1 MLEDDE
7 QGGSQ
12 GEAKEKSQEL
22 SPNQAVVDDCAEE
35 QQQQQADELAT
46 PAEWQEE
53 ESDELATR
61 VEQQEE
67 NSDELKASADEQE
80 EKAVELATSVEQ
92 EEEANELA
100 TPVEQQEEEEEEEEE
115 VDELTPP
122 VEQQEEEKAD
132 KLTPR
137 VEQQEEAKEEEE
149 EEVDDELATATVQ
162 QEEEADESNTLTEQ
176 QEEEAD
182 KLVTPTEQED
192 QACESDTWTST
203 VEVKE
208 TPVELSTQE
217 DQEDTAEIKG
227 KTQDNQD
234 SGNISASNGVLQDV
248 IMAEQTVEEG
258 TTCVEEMVNNQQ
270 EIHADALQ
278 HVESLEL
285 EHSEVIEEG
294 ETGLNAQ
301 EEGTTPI
308 HQGELKEFDSCNTD
322 ALLGSTELGVNM
334 GKQENKIIYEEEE
347 SESLAKENG
356 ILNDGENGRIEEDE
370 ESRIHSGSDITPIQE
385 DEAEAMNVDETA
397 PGELQCAPDKLGD
410 PTLDH
415 EEEQEMQDDGE
426 ISDSDELIDVESLDV
441 DETDGGTFV
450 QQEDVE
456 DSEQAERE
464 EPPHHEESMEVDVPE
479 AEGGQE
485 DDVEGDDVNGNAG
498 TEDEDELNDE
508 EELNPED
515 IINGSLSDG
524 KSLPQC
530 RLKRNYCC
538 VHCGINTQNP
548 REHLYHLRDEHGE
561 RMKVFECPQC
571 IYASKNQQKLIRHAR
586 MVHKL
591 KIKRKQSS
599 SPYKRRSKS
608 PRAKVSPVKS
618 TRASVSPGR
627 STRSSPGKSPR
638 SSECAFDAWDG
649 MEEEEDSQVDL
660 NESPVKSDDK
670 KLHYCEHCDYSCKS
684 RKLLN
689 RHETSYHL
697 KRRFFRCV
705 KCNYVTHLKGRYTK
719 HMKYHQLPIL
729 KCDYCDFR
737 TPYRWNLDRHLKNH
751 TEDCGEHKCHLCNFT
766 AQIKQSLTV
775 HISNHH
781 LTAEQIREREMRRTI
796 GISDPADCTSD
807 DQEME
812 LLRLERD
819 EHPDALMLPGC
830 DPPDSPSMLDG
841 SQSHHNGNN
850 SFRVSNI
857 DMGNQDDLHPNA
869 EDSKDEDGEPK
880 RKKPKI
886 KITLKKMK
894 TKTPKV
900 KDTFFQELNE
910 RHNFEEDFI
919 HPDDVVHRHGNV
931 YIKTF
936 KCHYCTFKA
945 AFKNEVA
952 RHEKKIHS
960 IPLPKYEVHT
970 KKAKKSVKTSKRSR
984 AASSDDVLSQI
995 LQFPEPDYKNISAE
1009 LKNVDIAKIHV
1020 AEDNGSEIKKDE
1032 APEKKITIQERES
1045 RSASREA
1052 SVEPPEDQSSDSKES
1067 PSSKDSSKKKGL
1079 SFFEKLQERMPTSN
1093 VQNLVCQFCG
1103 HESKCLSESV
1113 RHQKLHLSAKNIYA
1127 SASLSTRCQFCRH
1140 RCKTTDDLVNHLKL
1154 CPEARKNQITDSGR
1168 RPSGGRLDENEDSHS
1183 SGKADTPADDNDD
1196 VDFKDD
1202 NIDSANKLNNSAPTK
1217 NNDDEEED
1225 DKHPMENRVF
1235 VWNHFKLQEGGQSTE
1250 VSKDSTPSNESK
1262 EKVKKKASTDVS
1274 KKVSGRSSGT
1284 KSPALYDGPLDY
1296 IESPTPQGRHYYSK
1310 RVYRC
1315 PQCSFWATTA
1325 SRFHV
1330 HIVGHFNRKPYNCSE
1345 CGYKSNWRWDIT
1357 KHIKLKTSRD
1367 SSHQE
1372 AQVIITDETGEKNY
1386 EKYDCYLAI
1395 IQLDETNAHRTEGGI
1410 PTRKGRPKRTP
1421 EKEEGQE
1428 PTTPSASPVRKPPM
1442 VTIPVT
1448 PRLQGLPRLT
1458 RAPGHSS
1465 TSHPGPMPFG
1475 PILPGAKMMV
1485 QLAGSG
1491 ASKSPSTR
1499 PPPPLS
1505 LRGGPKSSG
1514 TSPASCASSKSNST
1528 GDSGA
1533 GSPVTSGQYQIITP
1547 QGAVNTSLETLQL
1560 LASGSTNLSK
1570 LKKQQKGSIVEPDNK
1585 ESQATLSHQMRLL
1598 VWLNLLAGGA
1608 DEQVSVS
1615 STGEDG
1621 REVAKMV
1628 LDHEGN
1634 PEWKCNSCDFRDSER
1649 ETIVQHIRLAHARN
1663 GPVSLL
1669 HAVHRCDVCGYAA
1682 GTKRAVQLH
1691 IDTSH
1696 SGQGGITSRCEGQNP
1711 DSKDIAGE
1719 NESTEYH
1726 ENARTFQCRLCP
1738 FTCKKRNEM
1747 RPHLIYHTPR
1757 PDCIF
1762 KCMFCPYYVPTK
1774 GELFEHLSIHGMEV
1788 PSSVLDAAKNGSGSS
1803 STSSSTDE
1811 VGARQFMCGACPFE
1825 TRSRAKLMHHR
1836 QFHKPKGL
1844 PFHCPH
1850 CSYNVTRRHL
1860 LSQHIRVHGMEDN
1873 LDGTGASDITQL
1885 DDRSNSPSPSLTI
1898 TPVGSATTGGDS
1910 GNDSTFTDTS
1920 LLPKL
1925 TDETTLLM
1933 DDIPLVWVSRDNRF
1947 FKMFKCRHCPHVNL
1961 RKTNIQEHEKMHKT
1975 DASKVLGS
1983 LHCQNCSYVSV
1994 NAGVMSAHLKVHCG
2008 SMGQCHAVV
2017 DPSLSDEDQLRQ
2029 LTLRATMCSDRV
2041 QSLPVVEERL
2051 RKPDEKVLYY
2061 CQQCPAR
2068 FFLLKEIQ
2076 IHSRFH
2082 TTGLPHTCDHCNY
2095 GVQQPAHLLAHLKVH
2110 TPEYQHRTRTMMS
2123 QHRTASTHPP
2133 VPGLTLPLD
2142 LSMDVAEDSQS
2153 VQTSVRAGGQELSAS
2168 AQPSTIVPPQPPPTS
2183 KYMCDQCPA
2192 SFSKLLTLQYH
2203 QSLHGAKN
2211 PHQCHRCSY
2220 AGKTCES
2227 LQQHLHLHTQYDE
2240 NCQAEKDA
2248 KEATTCTIKK
2258 TENQKATESVSKSKN
2273 NLKSSEKNVSSY
2285 HPPIKLK
2292 LIGLRPGAS
2301 ECGSDGCRPQF
2312 KYYVEEQVP
2321 LSGVDLLRRKT
2332 QLEKE
2337 GHDKV
2342 AVDVGPSKGNSIS
2355 KAKIPKDKEELEDD
2369 DPKRIGDPKLHY
2381 PLHIDKVTGKSRE
2394 KRYKCN
2400 KCPSAFEKTEQY
2412 HVHSNLHGSNHKY
2425 KCRICDYSVKFYANF
2440 MMHINR
2446 HKYHEKMV
2454 SQNDG
2459 SPPPVDTDLKYEP
2472 VISSGDN
2479 SSQSDKGMKNR
2490 MEDLAN
2496 KENLDDADLTTTE
2509 RQHLLLQNKKGVID
2523 PSKKD
2528 DDKDRRVYY
2537 CQYCPYASLR
2547 RDAVDSHSLRHHA
2560 NGGYGVYKCTFC
2572 DYTASQ
2578 PNFIRE
2584 HIKVHFRPFKY
2595 VHPEGYMRHDRQEIL
2610 SLPILP
2616 PAGRGNN
2623 VPVSSNE
2630 ESLQSSRE
2638 KHLIFSHETG
2648 VFKPHFTNS
2657 EDEDSV
2663 DSQLVSGIQVNFRSG
2678 DIVDAPNDFVIS
2690 LRPNKGKGQFSADT
2704 NDTFEPSDQVAA
2716 NSSQE
2721 VTAKNCD
2728 NEEAE
2733 SAVSQPS
2740 QDNLNNIAAEN
2751 CDNKIKESIGS
2762 LSFQDNLGNVSVER
2776 GKLDCMAGDD
2786 TQNLKEMDVPPL
2798 ESSDSISKMEIDSCN
2813 NTESL
2818 QNAVLSISNGH
2829 IDGETQ
2835 NITTQENSMEAEVK
2849 EGDINTN
2856 DLMKDESLQL
2866 VSKSWSSDQPEK
2878 FVESL

>member
-1 MLEDDE
+1 MDHGRCSSLQDAYA
-7 QGGSQ
+7 SKVLW
-12 GEAKEKSQEL
+12 KEEGVVQVGCSVV
-22 SPNQAVVDDCAEE
+22 AVVARLWRRGSVLALVEAAATRGQKSSLLAQTSYKSLRQGSTISYIANVYKWSKVPTLLFLE
-35 QQQQQADELAT
+35 KARMLDEGDEPEGT
-46 PAEWQEE
+46 KGEPEE
-53 ESDELATR
+53 ESTAAPVILDNH
-61 VEQQEE
+61 QEE
-67 NSDELKASADEQE
+67 QSQEEIAEEVTQREPVEGDLEGGEDPEEFDNTEEQE
-80 EKAVELATSVEQ
+80 HLIEAENKEQDKQEIEGNQTKEHIQDYGGVAEQVVEEKITQVEQ
-92 EEEANELA
+92 EMHENLQPQEDALEVDHDEDTEEIEQEGNLVIDSQEEVVESDDEEEDKEIDLERPPALEDQKEVDILNEPEDIPLEEQE
-100 TPVEQQEEEEEEEEE
+100 TEVESSKHEEEEAFTEPNEDLNESE
-115 VDELTPP
+115 VMRIDQQDGNAAIIEPEDDMTVNIPESDSALSQEDEILT
-122 VEQQEEEKAD
+122 VAGEDTELDREADSAVDKQEETSPSCQDGDRDAEG
-132 KLTPR
+132 
-137 VEQQEEAKEEEE
+137 QGQELE
-149 EEVDDELATATVQ
+149 
-162 QEEEADESNTLTEQ
+162 
-176 QEEEAD
+176 
-182 KLVTPTEQED
+182 
-192 QACESDTWTST
+192 
-203 VEVKE
+203 
-208 TPVELSTQE
+208 
-217 DQEDTAEIKG
+217 
-227 KTQDNQD
+227 
-234 SGNISASNGVLQDV
+234 
-248 IMAEQTVEEG
+248 
-258 TTCVEEMVNNQQ
+258 
-270 EIHADALQ
+270 Q
-278 HVESLEL
+278 HVENHERPDLNSEL
-285 EHSEVIEEG
+285 TDDRKNIEIFHNGIIEGAENVEVSCAEN
-294 ETGLNAQ
+294 NAFVD
-301 EEGTTPI
+301 
-308 HQGELKEFDSCNTD
+308 QGEIENNEQLE
-322 ALLGSTELGVNM
+322 TE
-334 GKQENKIIYEEEE
+334 
-347 SESLAKENG
+347 
-356 ILNDGENGRIEEDE
+356 
-370 ESRIHSGSDITPIQE
+370 
-385 DEAEAMNVDETA
+385 ETL
-397 PGELQCAPDKLGD
+397 P
-410 PTLDH
+410 
-415 EEEQEMQDDGE
+415 
-426 ISDSDELIDVESLDV
+426 
-441 DETDGGTFV
+441 
-450 QQEDVE
+450 
-456 DSEQAERE
+456 E
-464 EPPHHEESMEVDVPE
+464 EPMEVDVNPE
-479 AEGGQE
+479 AGNDDDEEGEINGIV
-485 DDVEGDDVNGNAG
+485 DIEGEI
-498 TEDEDELNDE
+498 EDEDELNDD

-515 IINGSLSDG
+515 IINGNLSES
-524 KSLPQC
+524 KSLPDC

-548 REHLYHLRDEHGE
+548 REYLYHLRDEHGE
-561 RMKVFECPQC
+561 RMKVFECPRC

-591 KIKRKQSS
+591 KIKRQESS
-599 SPYKRRSKS
+599 SPYKRQFKS
-608 PRAKVSPVKS
+608 PRANVSPLKS
-618 TRASVSPGR
+618 TRASVSPGKSIR
-627 STRSSPGKSPR
+627 GSPGKSPR
-638 SSECAFDAWDG
+638 SSESTPDGWDG
-649 MEEEEDSQVDL
+649 MDDDEDSHIDHD
-660 NESPVKSDDK
+660 ESPMKADDK
-670 KLHYCEHCDYSCKS
+670 KLHYCEHCDFSCRS

-751 TEDCGEHKCHLCNFT
+751 TEDCGEYKCHLCNFT

-819 EHPDALMLPGC
+819 EHPDALLLPGF
-830 DPPDSPSMLDG
+830 DSPESPSNHDS
-841 SQSHHNGNN
+841 SQGNHNGNN

-857 DMGNQDDLHPNA
+857 DMGGQDDSHVNA
-869 EDSKDEDGEPK
+869 EDSRDEDGEPK

-894 TKTPKV
+894 LKVSKT

-936 KCHYCTFKA
+936 KCHFCPFKA

-960 IPLPKYEVHT
+960 IPIPKYEGHS
-970 KKAKKSVKTSKRSR
+970 KKAKKPVKSSK
-984 AASSDDVLSQI
+984 AAKHKTITSSDDVISQI
-995 LQFPEPDYKNISAE
+995 LQFPQTDFQNMSSK
-1009 LKNVDIAKIHV
+1009 AKIV
-1020 AEDNGSEIKKDE
+1020 DSLEKLNNLEDKDSELQGEETSYETSAHDLD
-1032 APEKKITIQERES
+1032 S
-1045 RSASREA
+1045 RDTSREE
-1052 SVEPPEDQSSDSKES
+1052 SVETQEGHSSDSKES
-1067 PSSKDSSKKKGL
+1067 SPSKESAKKKSL
-1079 SFFEKLQERMPTSN
+1079 SFFEKLQEKMPTSN

-1113 RHQKLHLSAKNIYA
+1113 RHQKLHLSAKNIFA

-1140 RCKTTDDLVNHLKL
+1140 RCKTTDDLMNHLKL

-1168 RPSGGRLDENEDSHS
+1168 RLVSGRLDENEDSQFNEEGENQINYNDANSKDVNCSDIKRKIS
-1183 SGKADTPADDNDD
+1183 SGSVNKND
-1196 VDFKDD
+1196 
-1202 NIDSANKLNNSAPTK
+1202 
-1217 NNDDEEED
+1217 E
-1225 DKHPMENRVF
+1225 KHPMENRVF
-1235 VWNHFKLQEGGQSTE
+1235 VWNNFKIQQEGESSADR
-1250 VSKDSTPSNESK
+1250 SKDKNTNENK
-1262 EKVKKKASTDVS
+1262 EKLNKKIGADTTKRASGKGLGD
-1274 KKVSGRSSGT
+1274 
-1284 KSPALYDGPLDY
+1284 KSPVIFEGPLDY
-1296 IESPTPQGRHYYSK
+1296 IESPTPQGHHYYSK

-1367 SSHQE
+1367 NSHQE

-1386 EKYDCYLAI
+1386 EKYDCYLSI

-1410 PTRKGRPKRTP
+1410 PTRKGRPKRTT
-1421 EKEEGQE
+1421 EKEEGQDS
-1428 PTTPSASPVRKPPM
+1428 TTPSASPVRKPPM
-1442 VTIPVT
+1442 VTIPVM
-1448 PRLQGLPRLT
+1448 PRLQALPRLT
-1458 RAPGHSS
+1458 RAPGRSS
-1465 TSHPGPMPFG
+1465 SSRPGPMPFG
-1475 PILPGAKMMV
+1475 PILPGAQMMV

-1491 ASKSPSTR
+1491 ASGGTGSR

-1505 LRGGPKSSG
+1505 LRGAPKSSATTPTVSVNGKTTTSEDSSAG
-1514 TSPASCASSKSNST
+1514 T
-1528 GDSGA
+1528 
-1533 GSPVTSGQYQIITP
+1533 PVIRGQYQIITP

-1570 LKKQQKGSIVEPDNK
+1570 LKKQQKGSLVDSEEKD
-1585 ESQATLSHQMRLL
+1585 SQATLSHQMRLL
-1598 VWLNLLAGGA
+1598 AWLNFLAGDA
-1608 DEQVSVS
+1608 EEQVSVS

-1649 ETIVQHIRLAHARN
+1649 ETVVQHVRLAHARN

-1691 IDTSH
+1691 IDSSH
-1696 SGQGGITSRCEGQNP
+1696 GGQGGITSRCEGQNP
-1711 DSKDIAGE
+1711 DSKESTADGE
-1719 NESTEYH
+1719 NMEYNES
-1726 ENARTFQCRLCP
+1726 ARTFQCRLCP

-1747 RPHLIYHTPR
+1747 KPHLVYHTAR
-1757 PDCIF
+1757 SDCIF

-1788 PSSVLDAAKNGSGSS
+1788 PASVMEAASKSS
-1803 STSSSTDE
+1803 SSSSSPGASNQDE
-1811 VGARQFMCGACPFE
+1811 GGPKQFVCGACPFE
-1825 TRSRAKLMHHR
+1825 SRSRAKLMHHR

-1850 CSYNVTRRHL
+1850 CTYNVTRRHL
-1860 LSQHIRVHGMEDN
+1860 LSQHIRVHGI
-1873 LDGTGASDITQL
+1873 DGNIDGPGANDVNQI
-1885 DDRSNSPSPSLTI
+1885 DERSNSPSPSLTI
-1898 TPVGSATTGGDS
+1898 TPVGNATSGENGGDS
-1910 GNDSTFTDTS
+1910 ALTDTS

-1925 TDETTLLM
+1925 TDETTMLL

-1975 DASKVLGS
+1975 DVVRETSALR
-1983 LHCQNCSYVSV
+1983 CPNCSYVSV
-1994 NAGVMSAHLKVHCG
+1994 NAGVMSAHLKVHGG

-2029 LTLRATMCSDRV
+2029 LTSKATTPCSNVPQCVPAVDTI
-2041 QSLPVVEERL
+2041 PY
-2051 RKPDEKVLYY
+2051 RKADEKVLYY

-2068 FFLLKEIQ
+2068 FFFEKEIQ

-2082 TTGLPHTCDHCNY
+2082 SAGLPHTCDHCNY
-2095 GVQQPAHLLAHLKVH
+2095 GARQPAHLLAHLKVH

-2142 LSMDVAEDSQS
+2142 VTVDKSEDNHTDKRAEK
-2153 VQTSVRAGGQELSAS
+2153 TGHRPFSAS
-2168 AQPSTIVPPQPPPTS
+2168 PPPTSNVMPQPPPTS

-2220 AGKTCES
+2220 AGKTFES
-2227 LQQHLHLHTQYDE
+2227 LQQHLQLHSQYDVS
-2240 NCQAEKDA
+2240 CQAERSA
-2248 KEATTCTIKK
+2248 KETDTNKKVESQRTI
-2258 TENQKATESVSKSKN
+2258 ESSSKSKGYS
-2273 NLKSSEKNVSSY
+2273 KSSEKDVCSY

-2292 LIGLRPGAS
+2292 LIGLRPGVS
-2301 ECGSDGCRPQF
+2301 DNGSDGGCPQF

-2337 GHDKV
+2337 GHDKPIT
-2342 AVDVGPSKGNSIS
+2342 DVGSNGKTYALSKNKTS
-2355 KAKIPKDKEELEDD
+2355 KEKEELEDD

-2446 HKYHEKMV
+2446 HKYHERMV
-2454 SQNDG
+2454 SQSDG
-2459 SPPPVDTDLKYEP
+2459 SPLPVDNDLKYEP
-2472 VISSGDN
+2472 VISYGDT
-2479 SSQSDKGMKNR
+2479 SQGDKGARNR

-2496 KENLDDADLTTTE
+2496 KENLEDADLTTSE
-2509 RQHLLLQNKKGVID
+2509 RQHLLLQNKKGCAES
-2523 PSKKD
+2523 SKKD
-2528 DDKDRRVYY
+2528 DEKERRVYY
-2537 CQYCPYASLR
+2537 CQYCPYANIR

-2560 NGGYGVYKCTFC
+2560 NGGYGVYRCTFC

-2584 HIKVHFRPFKY
+2584 HTKVHFRPFKY

-2610 SLPILP
+2610 STPIIIP
-2616 PAGRGNN
+2616 GEKVIDGT
-2623 VPVSSNE
+2623 SNDDGSQPTQE
-2630 ESLQSSRE
+2630 R
-2638 KHLIFSHETG
+2638 HLIFSHEMG
-2648 VFKPHFTNS
+2648 VYKPLHTSNKE
-2657 EDEDSV
+2657 EDDTV
-2663 DSQLVSGIQVNFRSG
+2663 DSQLVSGIEVNFRSG
-2678 DIVDAPNDFVIS
+2678 DIVDAPNNFVIS
-2690 LRPNKGKGQFSADT
+2690 LRPAKSKGGQFQMEVNEA
-2704 NDTFEPSDQVAA
+2704 FETPDHLA
-2716 NSSQE
+2716 NPPMES
-2721 VTAKNCD
+2721 TAQ
-2728 NEEAE
+2728 
-2733 SAVSQPS
+2733 S
-2740 QDNLNNIAAEN
+2740 
-2751 CDNKIKESIGS
+2751 CDNKVIESGDSQSFQGSASMHVDTEKSESMEVGETGDVKETSTHYPESSSHSENDKMKAESITDTEKIESGVPS
-2762 LSFQDNLGNVSVER
+2762 IANGHVVNENQDVSALEEGMVES
-2776 GKLDCMAGDD
+2776 GEGVM
-2786 TQNLKEMDVPPL
+2786 EIV
-2798 ESSDSISKMEIDSCN
+2798 ESKMEVC
-2813 NTESL
+2813 TGESTTVESV
-2818 QNAVLSISNGH
+2818 QAV
-2829 IDGETQ
+2829 T
-2835 NITTQENSMEAEVK
+2835 K
-2849 EGDINTN
+2849 EWDT
-2856 DLMKDESLQL
+2856 
-2866 VSKSWSSDQPEK
+2866 DQPEK
-2878 FVESL
+2878 FISAQAVTKEWETDQPEKLIDTQ

>member
-1 MLEDDE
+1 MLDGDGEP
-7 QGGSQ
+7 GG
-12 GEAKEKSQEL
+12 
-22 SPNQAVVDDCAEE
+22 
-35 QQQQQADELAT
+35 
-46 PAEWQEE
+46 
-53 ESDELATR
+53 TR
-61 VEQQEE
+61 SEE
-67 NSDELKASADEQE
+67 NQESHSDQALVDI
-80 EKAVELATSVEQ
+80 
-92 EEEANELA
+92 
-100 TPVEQQEEEEEEEEE
+100 QQEEEQPPEEQVDVVVTQAEAADGVPEVEEVLKDSPPVESLPLELAPEASLEIEEGEHQLEIVEKAQDLKDPEDNPSSEDLQQDGSMAKQVVEEMITQVEEEMQEIEQEVDVDTQLQVDETLEVEHQDENQAVKQDGDVGMDAQEEGSELGDQGKDSELDTKQSHLALDETEDDSNKDEQKEDIPFEEQKENEPLVNQNEALNENENIEMGELENEMAIPTKIDTSQVEDDETTVMDTEEINVDKEVHSVVDEPEDVTSLDHQQGEHEEQELPKSNERLEPVVEEE
-115 VDELTPP
+115 VVEEVENEMVDDDED
-122 VEQQEEEKAD
+122 VEVDEAHVDKEELKESEQVEAEEPILPEDSIEVDDIPETEAGQEEDIEGEMNGIAGI
-132 KLTPR
+132 
-137 VEQQEEAKEEEE
+137 EG
-149 EEVDDELATATVQ
+149 EVDDE
-162 QEEEADESNTLTEQ
+162 
-176 QEEEAD
+176 
-182 KLVTPTEQED
+182 
-192 QACESDTWTST
+192 
-203 VEVKE
+203 
-208 TPVELSTQE
+208 
-217 DQEDTAEIKG
+217 
-227 KTQDNQD
+227 
-234 SGNISASNGVLQDV
+234 
-248 IMAEQTVEEG
+248 
-258 TTCVEEMVNNQQ
+258 
-270 EIHADALQ
+270 
-278 HVESLEL
+278 
-285 EHSEVIEEG
+285 
-294 ETGLNAQ
+294 
-301 EEGTTPI
+301 
-308 HQGELKEFDSCNTD
+308 
-322 ALLGSTELGVNM
+322 
-334 GKQENKIIYEEEE
+334 
-347 SESLAKENG
+347 
-356 ILNDGENGRIEEDE
+356 
-370 ESRIHSGSDITPIQE
+370 
-385 DEAEAMNVDETA
+385 
-397 PGELQCAPDKLGD
+397 
-410 PTLDH
+410 
-415 EEEQEMQDDGE
+415 DD
-426 ISDSDELIDVESLDV
+426 
-441 DETDGGTFV
+441 
-450 QQEDVE
+450 
-456 DSEQAERE
+456 
-464 EPPHHEESMEVDVPE
+464 
-479 AEGGQE
+479 
-485 DDVEGDDVNGNAG
+485 
-498 TEDEDELNDE
+498 LNDE
-508 EELNPED
+508 ELNPD
-515 IINGSLSDG
+515 GIINGTLSDG

-538 VHCGINTQNP
+538 GHCGINTQNP
-548 REHLYHLRDEHGE
+548 REYLYHLRDEHGE
-561 RMKVFECPQC
+561 RMKVFECPRC

-591 KIKRKQSS
+591 KIKRQESS

-608 PRAKVSPVKS
+608 PRAKVSPMKT
-618 TRASVSPGR
+618 TRSSVSPGK

-638 SSECAFDAWDG
+638 SSESTPDVWDG
-649 MEEEEDSQVDL
+649 MDDDDDSQMD
-660 NESPVKSDDK
+660 PDDSSVIGDER
-670 KLHYCEHCDYSCKS
+670 KLYYCEHCDYSCRS

-729 KCDYCDFR
+729 KCEYCDFR

-751 TEDCGEHKCHLCNFT
+751 TEECGEYKCHLCNFT

-781 LTAEQIREREMRRTI
+781 LTTEQIREREMRRTI

-819 EHPDALMLPGC
+819 EHPDALILPGF
-830 DPPDSPSMLDG
+830 DPPDSPSMLDS
-841 SQSHHNGNN
+841 SQSHHNGSN

-857 DMGNQDDLHPNA
+857 DMGGNDDSHVNA

-894 TKTPKV
+894 VPRS

-936 KCHYCTFKA
+936 KCRFCIFKA

-960 IPLPKYEVHT
+960 IPLPKYEVHP
-970 KKAKKSVKTSKRSR
+970 KKAKKSAKSVKVSRRSSITSN
-984 AASSDDVLSQI
+984 DDVLSQI
-995 LQFPEPDYKNISAE
+995 LFPQPDYKNIAS
-1009 LKNVDIAKIHV
+1009 DIKISDTLDKLSEV
-1020 AEDNGSEIKKDE
+1020 EDKDPDFKGSK
-1032 APEKKITIQERES
+1032 THQEETNTYDHDS
-1045 RSASREA
+1045 RSASRET
-1052 SVEPPEDQSSDSKES
+1052 SVEPPEDQLSDSKES
-1067 PSSKDSSKKKGL
+1067 SPSKDAGRKKGL
-1079 SFFEKLQERMPTSN
+1079 SFFEKLQEKMPTSN

-1140 RCKTTDDLVNHLKL
+1140 RCKTTDDLMNHLKL

-1168 RPSGGRLDENEDSHS
+1168 RPSGGRLNEDEDSQS
-1183 SGKADTPADDNDD
+1183 SEKEKFKGNDE
-1196 VDFKDD
+1196 
-1202 NIDSANKLNNSAPTK
+1202 
-1217 NNDDEEED
+1217 DDEDCEMKNLHKDEDMKLTNNNTCKSGD

-1235 VWNHFKLQEGGQSTE
+1235 VWNNFKLQEGEQGTE
-1250 VSKDSTPSNESK
+1250 GNKDKTADESK
-1262 EKVKKKASTDVS
+1262 EKVKKKVSLDST
-1274 KKVSGRSSGT
+1274 KKAGAKTAGT
-1284 KSPALYDGPLDY
+1284 KSPVTFEGPLDY

-1367 SSHQE
+1367 NSHQD

-1428 PTTPSASPVRKPPM
+1428 TSTPSASPVRKPPM
-1442 VTIPVT
+1442 VSIPVM

-1458 RAPGHSS
+1458 RAPGRTNSS
-1465 TSHPGPMPFG
+1465 RPGPMPFG
-1475 PILPGAKMMV
+1475 PILPGAQMMV
-1485 QLAGSG
+1485 QLAGSA
-1491 ASKSPSTR
+1491 ASGSSGGNR

-1505 LRGGPKSSG
+1505 LRGAPKSSTTPPT
-1514 TSPASCASSKSNST
+1514 TSTNSKTTSS
-1528 GDSGA
+1528 GDSGS
-1533 GSPVTSGQYQIITP
+1533 GSPVPSGQYQIITP

-1570 LKKQQKGSIVEPDNK
+1570 LKKQQKGSVVDSEEKD
-1585 ESQATLSHQMRLL
+1585 SQATLTHQMRLL
-1598 VWLNLLAGGA
+1598 AWLNILAGGA
-1608 DEQVSVS
+1608 EEQVSVS

-1634 PEWKCNSCDFRDSER
+1634 PEWKCNSCSFRDSER
-1649 ETIVQHIRLAHARN
+1649 ETIVQHVRLAHARN

-1669 HAVHRCDVCGYAA
+1669 HAVHRCDICGYAA

-1696 SGQGGITSRCEGQNP
+1696 GGQGGITSRCEGQNP
-1711 DSKDIAGE
+1711 ESKEAAVE
-1719 NESTEYH
+1719 VENVEYNES
-1726 ENARTFQCRLCP
+1726 ARTFQCRWCP
-1738 FTCKKRNEM
+1738 FTCKKRSEM
-1747 RPHLIYHTPR
+1747 RPHLVYHTAR
-1757 PDCIF
+1757 SDCIF

-1788 PSSVLDAAKNGSGSS
+1788 PTSVLEAASKSSNSS
-1803 STSSSTDE
+1803 SNSSGTNNQDE
-1811 VGARQFMCGACPFE
+1811 GGPRQFICGACPFE

-1844 PFHCPH
+1844 PFRCPH

-1860 LSQHIRVHGMEDN
+1860 LSQHIRVHGAVEN
-1873 LDGTGASDITQL
+1873 VEGTGASVSHV

-1898 TPVGSATTGGDS
+1898 TPVGNAASGGNTGEDSAL
-1910 GNDSTFTDTS
+1910 TDTS

-1925 TDETTLLM
+1925 TDDTTMQL

-1975 DASKVLGS
+1975 DATKISGGLY
-1983 LHCQNCSYVSV
+1983 CPNCSYVSV

-2017 DPSLSDEDQLRQ
+2017 DPTLSDEDQLRQ
-2029 LTLRATMCSDRV
+2029 LTSRATAPSSNV
-2041 QSLPVVEERL
+2041 PQSVSEDTSN
-2051 RKPDEKVLYY
+2051 RKLDEKVLYY

-2068 FFLLKEIQ
+2068 FFLEKEIQ

-2082 TTGLPHTCDHCNY
+2082 TTGLPHSCDHCNY
-2095 GVQQPAHLLAHLKVH
+2095 GVRQPAHLLAHLKVH
-2110 TPEYQHRTRTMMS
+2110 TPEYQQRTRTMMS
-2123 QHRTASTHPP
+2123 QHRTAHTHPP

-2142 LSMDVAEDSQS
+2142 ISVDTTEDSQL
-2153 VQTSVRAGGQELSAS
+2153 VRKKTGSGGHEFSIS
-2168 AQPSTIVPPQPPPTS
+2168 SPSTSSVPPQPPPTS
-2183 KYMCDQCPA
+2183 KYMCDRCPA

-2203 QSLHGAKN
+2203 QSLHGANN

-2220 AGKTCES
+2220 AGKTYES
-2227 LQQHLHLHTQYDE
+2227 LQQHLHLHDQHDIMCEMEKTAK
-2240 NCQAEKDA
+2240 NTLAE
-2248 KEATTCTIKK
+2248 KK
-2258 TENQKATESVSKSKN
+2258 TESQRTTESISKSKSN
-2273 NLKSSEKNVSSY
+2273 SKGSEKNASY
-2285 HPPIKLK
+2285 YPPIKLK
-2292 LIGLRPGAS
+2292 LIGLRPGTS
-2301 ECGSDGCRPQF
+2301 DGGGSDGGRPQF

-2337 GHDKV
+2337 GHDKNSDG
-2342 AVDVGPSKGNSIS
+2342 ASSLKTITLCKNKSSKER
-2355 KAKIPKDKEELEDD
+2355 EEFEEE

-2412 HVHSNLHGSNHKY
+2412 HVHSNLHDSNHKY
-2425 KCRICDYSVKFYANF
+2425 RCRICDYSVKFYANF

-2446 HKYHEKMV
+2446 HKYHERMV

-2459 SPPPVDTDLKYEP
+2459 SPPPDDTDLKYEP
-2472 VISSGDN
+2472 IIASGDN
-2479 SSQSDKGMKNR
+2479 SSQGDKGTKNR
-2490 MEDLAN
+2490 IEDLAN
-2496 KENLDDADLTTTE
+2496 KENMDDADLTTSE
-2509 RQHLLLQNKKGVID
+2509 RQHLLLQNKKGVTG

-2528 DDKDRRVYY
+2528 DEKERRVYY
-2537 CQYCPYASLR
+2537 CQYCPYANVR

-2584 HIKVHFRPFKY
+2584 HTKVHFRPFKY

-2610 SLPILP
+2610 STPILP
-2616 PAGRGNN
+2616 PGGRRNEGSNN
-2623 VPVSSNE
+2623 DDGPLPV
-2630 ESLQSSRE
+2630 RE
-2638 KHLIFSHETG
+2638 RHLIFCHETG
-2648 VFKPHFTNS
+2648 IYKPTFASHG
-2657 EDEDSV
+2657 EDETSI
-2663 DSQLVSGIQVNFRSG
+2663 DSQLASGIEVNFRSG
-2678 DIVDAPNDFVIS
+2678 DIIDAPNDFVIS
-2690 LRPNKGKGQFSADT
+2690 LRPGKGKGGQFQLET
-2704 NDTFEPSDQVAA
+2704 NEAFEPSDQMVS
-2716 NSSQE
+2716 NITTDTGKS
-2721 VTAKNCD
+2721 CD
-2728 NEEAE
+2728 TELTKSTE
-2733 SAVSQPS
+2733 SH
-2740 QDNLNNIAAEN
+2740 
-2751 CDNKIKESIGS
+2751 
-2762 LSFQDNLGNVSVER
+2762 SFQDSFNIVVGSE
-2776 GKLDCMAGDD
+2776 KLESMEVDGGHH
-2786 TQNLKEMDVPPL
+2786 LKETKLAPSG
-2798 ESSDSISKMEIDSCN
+2798 SSDLGDCNKMEVDSDNLEVHSDNLEVHSDKLEVDGDKLEVDGDKLEVDGDKLEVDGDKLEVDGDKLEVDGDKLEVDSDKLGADSDKLEDHSDKLEDHSDKLEVDGDKLEDVGDKLEVDGDKLEDDGDKMEVDGDKLEVDGQKLEVVDSCV
-2813 NTESL
+2813 EKDKH
-2818 QNAVLSISNGH
+2818 QNGVLEITNGYV
-2829 IDGETQ
+2829 DGETQ
-2835 NITTQENSMEAEVK
+2835 DMDIPASK
-2849 EGDINTN
+2849 EGMEEEDVKNKMEVIT
-2856 DLMKDESLQL
+2856 DESLQP
-2866 VSKSWSSDQPEK
+2866 VTKCWGTDQPEQL
-2878 FVESL
+2878 VDSH